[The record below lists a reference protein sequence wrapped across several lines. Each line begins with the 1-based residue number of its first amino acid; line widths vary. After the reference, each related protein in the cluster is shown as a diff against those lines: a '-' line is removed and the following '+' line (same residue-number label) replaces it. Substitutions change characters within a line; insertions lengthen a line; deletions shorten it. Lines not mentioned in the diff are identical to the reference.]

1 MNKPPAPI
9 QYDVRPGIYR
19 HFKGHLIEVIGT
31 ARHTETEEE
40 FVVYRHLDGDYPLWI
55 RPASMFLERVSRD
68 GYDGPRFTLVNEF

>member
-9 QYDVRPGIYR
+9 KYDVRPGIYR

-40 FVVYRHLDGDYPLWI
+40 FVAYRHLDGGYPLWI
-55 RPASMFLERVSRD
+55 RPAAMFFERVSRD
-68 GYDGPRFTLVNEF
+68 GYVGPRFTLVQEY